1 MLARFLRSI
10 TDVMKSREK
19 VVGATSFAIG
29 KRPPGSRP
37 NESHLSNP
45 ADEISLTFADTE
57 VCCNRELA

>member
-1 MLARFLRSI
+1 
-10 TDVMKSREK
+10 MKSREK